1 MLSPKKRRKLIRLI
15 EKYQKGT
22 ATPEEA
28 AFVEAYYKYFD
39 LDNASQPS
47 LLFPQRQEQED
58 RLFGNI
64 QARIRQPP
72 EAPPVVRMRKYTRVA
87 AAVLLLAAGGALV
100 RYMSKKRLPAATSPV
115 VVRSDIAPGGNKAIL
130 TLGNGSTI
138 VLDSASSGFL
148 TQEGGATVAK
158 TDDGQ
163 LVYQKATS
171 YKLQTASEP
180 DYNTLSTPKG
190 GQYRIQ
196 LPDGTRVWLNSASSI
211 HYPVAFTGDRREV
224 DITGEA
230 YFEVAQVSTRDG
242 RRKMPFIVHTDRH
255 TEVEVLGTHFNIMA
269 YADEDVVRATLLEGK
284 VKVANLHDRVLL
296 SPGQQ
301 AVLETPL
308 SSIKVSVAD
317 TDKETAWISGFFQ
330 FDHTDLPALM
340 RQLQRWYDVE
350 PVYPV
355 KDNGRRFGGRISRS
369 LSLREMLHLLESNDI
384 HFIIEGKKLIVQQ

>member
-1 MLSPKKRRKLIRLI
+1 MSSPKKRRKLIRLI

-39 LDNASQPS
+39 PDNASRPS
-47 LLFPQRQEQED
+47 LPSPERQEQEN
-58 RLFGNI
+58 RLFGSM

-72 EAPPVVRMRKYTRVA
+72 EVPPVVRMRKYTRVA
-87 AAVLLLAAGGALV
+87 AAVLLLVAGGAAI
-100 RYMSKKRLPAATSPV
+100 RSMSKKAHPAATSPV
-115 VVRSDIAPGGNKAIL
+115 VVKSNIAPGGNKAVL

-148 TQEGGATVAK
+148 TQEGGVTVEK
-158 TDDGQ
+158 TGDGR
-163 LVYQKATS
+163 LVYQGAASHELRATS
-171 YKLQTASEP
+171 ESA
-180 DYNTLSTPKG
+180 YNTLSTPKG
-190 GQYRIQ
+190 GQYRLQ
-196 LPDGTRVWLNSASSI
+196 LPDGTKVWLNSASSI

-230 YFEVAQVSTRDG
+230 YFEVAQVSSRDG
-242 RRKMPFIVHTDRH
+242 RKKMPFVVNTDRH

-269 YADEDVVRATLLEGK
+269 YADEGVVRTTLLEGK
-284 VKVANLHDRVLL
+284 VRVTNLHDQALL

-301 AVLETPL
+301 AVLEAPL
-308 SSIKVSVAD
+308 SSIKVSEAD

-350 PVYPV
+350 PVYPA

-369 LSLREMLHLLESNDI
+369 LPLPEMLHLLESND
-384 HFIIEGKKLIVQQ
+384 